1 MDIKY
6 IGCGEMPENT
16 TEYAVCLGVFDGVH
30 MGHRALVEKT
40 VSRAG
45 ELGLK
50 AGAAAFIS
58 PCEKG
63 KIYLLEQQ
71 AELLAGMGIDTLFA
85 ILLDESL
92 RNTSC
97 EEFLRNYLCGYI
109 KAKHVVCGYDYTF
122 GINKSG
128 NAKTIADNSGVY
140 GYSYDIIDKVC
151 SGSDRVSSTL
161 IKALIKDG
169 NIKRA
174 NEMLCDDFYFEGCV
188 KCGYRLGRTIGYPTA
203 NIELNKSITPIK
215 HGVYSSVVTVN
226 GKTYKGLTNIGTA
239 PTAEKEKAAVT
250 ETYIIGFDGNLYNR
264 NVRVCLK
271 DFIREEKKFESM
283 EELKKVIS
291 ENVRMLVN

>member
-6 IGCGEMPENT
+6 IGRGEFPENT

-30 MGHRALVEKT
+30 MGHRALVDKT
-40 VSRAG
+40 VKRAK
-45 ELGLK
+45 ELGIK
-50 AGAAAFIS
+50 SAAAAFI
-58 PCEKG
+58 CAAEKG

-71 AELLAGMGIDTLFA
+71 AEILNEMGIDTLFA
-85 ILLDESL
+85 ILLDEKL

-97 EEFLRNYLCGYI
+97 DEFLKEYLSGYI
-109 KAKHVVCGYDYTF
+109 KAKHVVLGYDYTF
-122 GINKSG
+122 GVNRSG
-128 NAKTIADNSGVY
+128 NAKTIAENALKY

-151 SGSDRVSSTL
+151 SGNERVSSTL
-161 IKALIKDG
+161 IKELLKEG

-188 KCGYRLGRTIGYPTA
+188 KSGYRLGRTIGYPTA

-215 HGVYSSVVTVN
+215 NGVYSSEVTVD
-226 GKTYKGLTNIGTA
+226 GKSYKALTNIGTA
-239 PTAEKEKAAVT
+239 PTAEREKLPVS

-264 NVRVCLK
+264 NLRVCLK
-271 DFIREEKKFESM
+271 DFIREEKKFASM
-283 EELKKVIS
+283 EELKKAIA